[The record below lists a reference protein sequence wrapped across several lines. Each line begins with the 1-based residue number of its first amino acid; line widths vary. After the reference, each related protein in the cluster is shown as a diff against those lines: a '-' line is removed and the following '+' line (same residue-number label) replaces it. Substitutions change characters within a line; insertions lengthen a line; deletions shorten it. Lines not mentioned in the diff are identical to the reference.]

1 MLLCHLQQLLHSW
14 CCLCHRHSPRLSPRA
29 NLVFNLPTS
38 YRYYESTA
46 VNYSQ
51 IQQLWR
57 AGSDGYERIS
67 SSWTRYMCIHICVLY
82 AHQNPGTY
90 ELCYV
95 LKDLLLH
102 VCVQNPEPTLTT
114 FGRLLKA
121 HTLRGLCVTDSE
133 AVCGKLTKFV

>member
-1 MLLCHLQQLLHSW
+1 MNLLLSITHKSNNSEQLAVMVMKELVHLGLGT
-14 CCLCHRHSPRLSPRA
+14 C
-29 NLVFNLPTS
+29 V
-38 YRYYESTA
+38 YIY
-46 VNYSQ
+46 
-51 IQQLWR
+51 
-57 AGSDGYERIS
+57 
-67 SSWTRYMCIHICVLY
+67 ICVLY

-121 HTLRGLCVTDSE
+121 HTLRGMCVTDSE
-133 AVCGKLTKFV
+133 AVCGKLTKIES